1 MKKLLRVFIV
11 LIMIIGFSIHLTP
24 EETFSFSGYY
34 KLFFTA
40 FKMPQIKG
48 VEPLVEE
55 PPVGS
60 VNNRLRLNL
69 TLTPFEWLNFHAAYD
84 FSPRIQD
91 PLLFEEDIFFADIDA
106 FTYRVDDF
114 SARLYPRAGKAV
126 SSFGIFHNLDRFVVT
141 IKTRKADIFIG
152 RQAIAWGS
160 AHVFNPT
167 DIIAPFTFNELD
179 TEERR
184 GVDAVRIRI
193 PLGMMDEL
201 DMGYVIGKD
210 FKFENSAFFL
220 RGKTY
225 ILKTDLSLLLLGF
238 QENLLIGLDVTR
250 AIGGAGFWCEAAYVI
265 TDFFNNNNKD
275 KNLYSTHETYNKNYF
290 RASIGMDYNFS
301 SKLYGFF
308 EYHFNSA
315 GKKKPGDYTEVFYS
329 TAFNQ
334 GSAYLMAQHYLNLAV
349 TYQVTP
355 LIPFTGLLIVNV
367 NDGSLTFSP
376 TLEYNIKEDIYIAAG
391 AYLGIGKRPEVC
403 DVCNP
408 DLSFRFNSEFGAYPN
423 MFYTSFRIYF

>member
-1 MKKLLRVFIV
+1 MKKLLGGFIV
-11 LIMIIGFSIHLTP
+11 FIMIIGFSVHLMPGDTI
-24 EETFSFSGYY
+24 SISGYY

-55 PPVGS
+55 PPLGS
-60 VNNRLRLNL
+60 VNNRLRLKL
-69 TLTPFEWLNFHAAYD
+69 TLTPSKWFNFFAAYD

-91 PLLFEEDIFFADIDA
+91 PDLFTEDIFFASIDS
-106 FTYRVDDF
+106 FTYRMDDF
-114 SARLYPRAGKAV
+114 STRLYPGAGKAV
-126 SSFGIFHNLDRFVVT
+126 SSFGIFHNLDRFFVT
-141 IKTRKADIFIG
+141 IKTRKADIFVG

-167 DIIAPFTFNELD
+167 DIIEPFTFNELD

-184 GVDAVRIRI
+184 GVDAIRIRI

-210 FKFENSAFFL
+210 FKFENSAFYL

-225 ILKTDLSLLLLGF
+225 ILKTDLSMLLLGF

-265 TDFFNNNNKD
+265 TDFFDKNKD
-275 KNLYSTHETYNKNYF
+275 KNLYSIEEKYNKNYF

-315 GKKKPGDYTEVFYS
+315 GKKKPGDYTYIFYS
-329 TAFNQ
+329 TAFNE
-334 GSAYLMAQHYLNLAV
+334 GAVYLMAQHYLNLAV

-355 LIPFTGLLIVNV
+355 LIPFTSLLIFNV
-367 NDGSLTFSP
+367 SDASLTFSP
-376 TLEYNIKEDIYIAAG
+376 TIEYNIKEDIYIAAG
-391 AYLGIGKRPEVC
+391 AYLGVGKRPEVC

-408 DLSFRFNSEFGAYPN
+408 DPSFRFNSEFGSYPN
-423 MFYTSFRIYF
+423 MVFTSFRIYF

>member
-1 MKKLLRVFIV
+1 MKRYVIISAFFIIVF
-11 LIMIIGFSIHLTP
+11 GFSIHLIP

-40 FKMPQIKG
+40 FKMPRSKG
-48 VEPLVEE
+48 VEPPVEE

-60 VNNRLRLNL
+60 VNNRLRLKL
-69 TLTPFEWLNFHAAYD
+69 TLTPSRWFSVHAAYD
-84 FSPRIQD
+84 ISPRIQD
-91 PLLFEEDIFFADIDA
+91 PLLFEEDIFFAAIDPL
-106 FTYRVDDF
+106 TYRVDDF
-114 SARLYPRAGKAV
+114 SPRLYPGVGKGV

-179 TEERR
+179 TEERQ
-184 GVDAVRIRI
+184 GVDAIRIRI

-201 DMGYVIGKD
+201 DMGVVSGKD
-210 FKFENSAFFL
+210 FKFKNSAFFL
-220 RGKTY
+220 RGRTY
-225 ILKTDLSLLLLGF
+225 LLRTDLSLLLLGF
-238 QENLLIGLDVTR
+238 RENFLMGLDVTR
-250 AIGGAGFWCEAAYVI
+250 AIGGAGFWCEAAYVV
-265 TDFFNNNNKD
+265 TDFFNKNKENNLSSINERTD
-275 KNLYSTHETYNKNYF
+275 KNYF
-290 RASIGMDYNFS
+290 RASVGMDYNFS

-308 EYHFNSA
+308 EYHYNSA
-315 GKKKPGDYTEVFYS
+315 GKKKPGNYTDVFYS
-329 TAFNQ
+329 TAFNE
-334 GSAYLMAQHYLNLAV
+334 GAAYLMAQHYLNLAV

-355 LIPFTGLLIVNV
+355 LIPFTGLLIVNI

-376 TLEYNIKEDIYIAAG
+376 TFEYNIKEDIYIAAG

-403 DVCNP
+403 DGYNP
-408 DLSFRFNSEFGAYPN
+408 DLGFRFNSEFGAYPN